1 MSSQRPP
8 HRPIGANA
16 KYGLA
21 STMLRVTAA
30 ELGDSG
36 RTMRARRLQDD
47 RAVLTLHVEHGTIV
61 GSVQGGSSL
70 PYSVR
75 WRCRPLSAHVETARR
90 ALAVDD
96 PARATR
102 LVPAARDLTAV
113 CDCPDDSPA
122 CKHALAVLLELADDA
137 SHDGSVLARLRG
149 VPFDATDAVDP
160 TDPALDHT
168 TPPPDRSPRV
178 DSPSTSRTSTS
189 QTPTSQTPTAQTPAS
204 PTSTQLPLSRADAG
218 QPRHLRLVRDGVV
231 PTPFVDPLAEVLGFP
246 EGARLLAGRHR
257 IEPLASPTPRGPDDL
272 MRDVLAD
279 ALEWMQGAS
288 PW

>member
-1 MSSQRPP
+1 VSSQRPP

-47 RAVLTLHVEHGTIV
+47 RAVLTLYIESGTIV

-90 ALAVDD
+90 TLAEDD
-96 PARATR
+96 SARATR

-122 CKHALAVLLELADDA
+122 CKHALAVLLELADDV

-149 VPFDATDAVDP
+149 VPFDASGAVDP
-160 TDPALDHT
+160 SDPALDHT
-168 TPPPDRSPRV
+168 PAPPERTVRAEPPPRS
-178 DSPSTSRTSTS
+178 SP
-189 QTPTSQTPTAQTPAS
+189 AA
-204 PTSTQLPLSRADAG
+204 PLDPYR
-218 QPRHLRLVRDGVV
+218 PRHLRVVRDGAE

-246 EGARLLAGRHR
+246 AGARLLAGRHR

-272 MRDVLAD
+272 VRDVLAD

>member
-1 MSSQRPP
+1 MTSQRPP

-47 RAVLTLHVEHGTIV
+47 RAVLTLHVEQDTIV
-61 GSVQGGSSL
+61 GSVQGGSAL

-75 WRCRPLSAHVETARR
+75 WRCRPLSAQVETARR

-149 VPFDATDAVDP
+149 VPFDATGSVDP
-160 TDPALDHT
+160 ADPALDHT
-168 TPPPDRSPRV
+168 PAPPEHVVRADTPS
-178 DSPSTSRTSTS
+178 
-189 QTPTSQTPTAQTPAS
+189 TPAS
-204 PTSTQLPLSRADAG
+204 TPASAQSPWTRADSG

-272 MRDVLAD
+272 VRDVLAD

>member
-1 MSSQRPP
+1 
-8 HRPIGANA
+8 
-16 KYGLA
+16 
-21 STMLRVTAA
+21 MLRVTAT

-36 RTMRARRLQDD
+36 RSMRARRLQDD
-47 RAVLTLHVEHGTIV
+47 RAVLTLHVEQGSIV

-75 WRCRPLSAHVETARR
+75 WRCRPLSAHVETVRR

-96 PARATR
+96 PARVTR
-102 LVPAARDLTAV
+102 LVPSARDLTAV

-122 CKHALAVLLELADDA
+122 CKHALAVLLELSDDVA
-137 SHDGSVLARLRG
+137 HDGSVLARLRG
-149 VPFDATDAVDP
+149 VDVAATGPVDP
-160 TDPALDHT
+160 TDPSLDHASAV
-168 TPPPDRSPRV
+168 PDAPSPET
-178 DSPSTSRTSTS
+178 SSSTLSAPSLPGAG
-189 QTPTSQTPTAQTPAS
+189 PT
-204 PTSTQLPLSRADAG
+204 
-218 QPRHLRLVRDGVV
+218 RHLRLVRDNVT
-231 PTPFVDPLAEVLGFP
+231 PTPFVDPLADVLGFP
-246 EGARLLAGRHR
+246 DGARLLAGRHR

>member
-47 RAVLTLHVEHGTIV
+47 RAVLTLHVEHGTVV

-149 VPFDATDAVDP
+149 VPFDATGAIDP
-160 TDPALDHT
+160 ADPALDHT
-168 TPPPDRSPRV
+168 APSPERAPRA
-178 DSPSTSRTSTS
+178 DSPSTPRTSTS
-189 QTPTSQTPTAQTPAS
+189 PTSAS
-204 PTSTQLPLSRADAG
+204 QAAAQLPLTRADAG

-246 EGARLLAGRHR
+246 EGARLVAGRHR

>member
-122 CKHALAVLLELADDA
+122 CKHALSVLLELADDA

-149 VPFDATDAVDP
+149 VPFDATGAVDP
-160 TDPALDHT
+160 ADPALDYT
-168 TPPPDRSPRV
+168 TPPPERAPRA

-189 QTPTSQTPTAQTPAS
+189 PTPA
-204 PTSTQLPLSRADAG
+204 QLPLTRADAG

-279 ALEWMQGAS
+279 ALEWTQGAS

>member
-122 CKHALAVLLELADDA
+122 CKHALSVLLELADDA

-149 VPFDATDAVDP
+149 VPFDATGAVDP
-160 TDPALDHT
+160 ADPALDHT
-168 TPPPDRSPRV
+168 TPPPERAPRA

-189 QTPTSQTPTAQTPAS
+189 PTPA
-204 PTSTQLPLSRADAG
+204 QLPLTRADAG

>member
-1 MSSQRPP
+1 
-8 HRPIGANA
+8 
-16 KYGLA
+16 
-21 STMLRVTAA
+21 
-30 ELGDSG
+30 
-36 RTMRARRLQDD
+36 MRARRLQDD
-47 RAVLTLHVEHGTIV
+47 RAVLTLFVEQGTIV

-90 ALAVDD
+90 TLAVDD

-113 CDCPDDSPA
+113 CDCPDDSPT
-122 CKHALAVLLELADDA
+122 CKHALAVLLEMADDA

-149 VPFDATDAVDP
+149 VPFDATGAVDP
-160 TDPALDHT
+160 SDPALDHT
-168 TPPPDRSPRV
+168 PAPPERASRPERAVRADTPSAAPASAESPR
-178 DSPSTSRTSTS
+178 T
-189 QTPTSQTPTAQTPAS
+189 
-204 PTSTQLPLSRADAG
+204 RADSG

-246 EGARLLAGRHR
+246 EGTRLLAGRHR
-257 IEPLASPTPRGPDDL
+257 IAPLASPTPRGPDDL

>member
-1 MSSQRPP
+1 MSSRRPP

-21 STMLRVTAA
+21 STMLRVTAT

-36 RTMRARRLQDD
+36 RSMRARRLQDD

-61 GSVQGGSSL
+61 GTVQGSSSL

-75 WRCRPLSAHVETARR
+75 WRCRPLSAHVETTRR
-90 ALAVDD
+90 TLAVDD

-102 LVPAARDLTAV
+102 LIPAARDLTAV
-113 CDCPDDSPA
+113 CDCPDDVPA
-122 CKHALAVLLELADDA
+122 CKHALAVLLELADDV

-149 VPFDATDAVDP
+149 VPFDATGAVDP
-160 TDPALDHT
+160 TDRALDHT
-168 TPPPDRSPRV
+168 TAPTERAEPPTRSG
-178 DSPSTSRTSTS
+178 
-189 QTPTSQTPTAQTPAS
+189 PAA
-204 PTSTQLPLSRADAG
+204 PLDPYR
-218 QPRHLRLVRDGVV
+218 PRHLRVVRDSVE

-272 MRDVLAD
+272 VRDVLAD